1 MLVLL
6 FFLFVCIAMGLV
18 GRENGKKYVL
28 QHLYGN
34 FSSFLK
40 IS

>member
-6 FFLFVCIAMGLV
+6 FFFLCIAMGLV

>member
-1 MLVLL
+1 MQVLL

-18 GRENGKKYVL
+18 GREKDKKYVL
-28 QHLYGN
+28 QHLYDN

>member
-6 FFLFVCIAMGLV
+6 FFFLCIAMGLV
-18 GRENGKKYVL
+18 ERENGKKYVL
-28 QHLYGN
+28 QHLYDN

>member
-6 FFLFVCIAMGLV
+6 FFFLCIAMGLV
-18 GRENGKKYVL
+18 ERENGKKKYVL
-28 QHLYGN
+28 QHLWDN